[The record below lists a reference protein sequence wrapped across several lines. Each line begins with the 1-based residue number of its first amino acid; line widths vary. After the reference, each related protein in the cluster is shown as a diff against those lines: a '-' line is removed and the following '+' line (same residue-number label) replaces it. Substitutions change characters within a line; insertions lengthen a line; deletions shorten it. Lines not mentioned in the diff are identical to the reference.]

1 MEEVQSLMRRYKVSN
16 WIELSAKNLA
26 HLSKLEGVFMALA
39 KQMSSV
45 RQQIEMT
52 KSAKLAQQSVIT
64 LADDWEVITAP
75 EDPVPRYAYV
85 PQDEKLRRSR
95 AQNCRC

>member
-1 MEEVQSLMRRYKVSN
+1 MEDVQTLMRRYRISN
-16 WIELSAKNLA
+16 WIELSAMNLG

-39 KQMSSV
+39 REMSSV

-52 KSAKLAQQSVIT
+52 RSEKLAQRSVIT

-75 EDPVPRYAYV
+75 EEPVPHYAYV
-85 PQDEKLRRSR
+85 PQDEQLRQRK
-95 AQNCRC
+95 AQSCRC